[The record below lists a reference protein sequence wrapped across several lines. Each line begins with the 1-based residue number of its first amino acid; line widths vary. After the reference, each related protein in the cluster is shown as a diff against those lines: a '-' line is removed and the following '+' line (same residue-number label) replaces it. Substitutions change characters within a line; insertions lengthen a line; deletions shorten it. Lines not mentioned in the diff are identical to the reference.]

1 MHSVKLKIIVKT
13 NNSNSMKCKSTANK
27 QVFMT
32 KHMTILTLAKLK
44 ILYHDIQLCY
54 YQVNKHVL
62 ACLTRKHTKSDTN
75 LGLSDTCPDSEA
87 YSVCV

>member
-1 MHSVKLKIIVKT
+1 MHSVKLKIIVKI

-32 KHMTILTLAKLK
+32 KHMTILTLAKLE

-54 YQVNKHVL
+54 YQVNKLVL
-62 ACLTRKHTKSDTN
+62 VCLTRKHTKSDTN
-75 LGLSDTCPDSEA
+75 LRVSDTCPDSRLQ
-87 YSVCV
+87 SI